1 MKTEAHGLGF
11 MKSLRDFYFMRAAA
25 RLPFRRE
32 NKLDRQTEPGLC
44 PGFRAFG
51 GFCPASGCYSIL
63 PRSRM
68 V

>member
-1 MKTEAHGLGF
+1 MASVF

-25 RLPFRRE
+25 GLPFRRE
-32 NKLDRQTEPGLC
+32 KKLDRQTEPGLC
-44 PGFRAFG
+44 PGFRVFG
-51 GFCPASGCYSIL
+51 RSCPAFGCYSIL